1 MGSAEG
7 GWRGGRQS
15 CEHARVCIDGEWGSV
30 DTDKWGSISQWRHM
44 CQQQAR
50 LAPGLPSWQSARSI
64 AAIGS
69 NLQAKLSLMSSLLF
83 VLQCRNCLQGV
94 PIPEHI
100 VRMLQ
105 ASGDVRARG
114 ASDTGHD
121 PEDLREDIR
130 RMKKLIEDLE
140 LKLAMASSRKASVA
154 KDELVTSSSSRSQRS
169 VLADVGDVPVKE
181 KMHEAL
187 QVDEV
192 PDVADV
198 ADLADGADVAD
209 VADVLPAHGIP
220 DVADVVDIVSG
231 SSNDTEWYPDDPY
244 MS

>member
-1 MGSAEG
+1 
-7 GWRGGRQS
+7 
-15 CEHARVCIDGEWGSV
+15 
-30 DTDKWGSISQWRHM
+30 
-44 CQQQAR
+44 
-50 LAPGLPSWQSARSI
+50 
-64 AAIGS
+64 
-69 NLQAKLSLMSSLLF
+69 
-83 VLQCRNCLQGV
+83 
-94 PIPEHI
+94 
-100 VRMLQ
+100 MLQ

-114 ASDTGHD
+114 ASDTGLD

-154 KDELVTSSSSRSQRS
+154 KDELVTSSSSRSQRG

-209 VADVLPAHGIP
+209 VADVVEALPAHGIP
-220 DVADVVDIVSG
+220 DVANVVDIVSG
-231 SSNDTEWYPDDPY
+231 SSNDTEWYPEDPY